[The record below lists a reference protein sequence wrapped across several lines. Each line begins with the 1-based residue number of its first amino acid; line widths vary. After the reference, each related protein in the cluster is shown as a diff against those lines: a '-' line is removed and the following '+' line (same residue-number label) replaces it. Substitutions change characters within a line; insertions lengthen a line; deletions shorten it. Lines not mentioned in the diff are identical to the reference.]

1 VQGRITVNLESVVN
15 RKIVRKL
22 FSYYG
27 TSGKKRIDELF
38 GAKKEKDLSAFLGRI
53 PIRLAL
59 NIAMKKIGL
68 TEEME
73 KAFFSKSF
81 NKQTLLN
88 IMATLGK
95 NGLQLPFRF
104 DGPLV
109 IVWNYTNLCN
119 LRCRYCYQSAG
130 KPDENELNFEEK
142 IDLIKSMVDA
152 NVSYLA
158 FSGGEP
164 IMGPRFW
171 DVLSYASKYLHTSI
185 ASNGTLL
192 EDKKLV
198 ERLAD
203 CGVRNVF
210 VSLDGA
216 TPDSHEFIRGKGNFA
231 RTIRGIQNLVENEH
245 LHVGI
250 NSVVTRR
257 NFHEVQSII
266 NLAIKLGVNSFN
278 HYNFI
283 PTGRG
288 SGGFSQDL
296 TPEQREELMNLLND
310 YHMKRK
316 ETGLNIISTS
326 PTFARVIYQRSG
338 GGSTGLFHYTADA
351 AMSLSGIIK
360 YAGGCGAGRVYGAIQ
375 PDGTVSPCVFMPT
388 VNIGN
393 VREKKLIDIWRE
405 SELCAQLSDRE
416 HYHYYCKDY
425 QYICGGCRARA
436 MAYGDILGPDPV
448 CVEYTNQLPQADLRA
463 YAPEREAV
471 PA

>member
-1 VQGRITVNLESVVN
+1 MRVNLESIIN

-27 TSGKKRIDELF
+27 TGGKKRIDELF
-38 GAKKEKDLSAFLGRI
+38 GAEKEKSFSAFFGRM
-53 PIRLAL
+53 PIQVAL
-59 NIAMKKIGL
+59 NIAMKKVGL
-68 TEEME
+68 TEEM
-73 KAFFSKSF
+73 KRKFFSKSF

-88 IMATLGK
+88 FMATAGK

-104 DGPLV
+104 DGPPL

-119 LRCRYCYQSAG
+119 LRCKYCYQSAG
-130 KPDENELNFEEK
+130 KPAENELNFEEK

-158 FSGGEP
+158 LSGGEP

-192 EDKKLV
+192 EDNKLV

-203 CGVRNVF
+203 CGAKNVF

-216 TPDSHEFIRGKGNFA
+216 TAESHEFIRGKGNFA
-231 RTIRGIQNLVENEH
+231 RTIRGIQNLVKNEH
-245 LHVGI
+245 LRVGI
-250 NSVVTRR
+250 NCVVTRR
-257 NFHEVQSII
+257 NFHEIQSII
-266 NLAIKLGVNSFN
+266 NLAIKLGVNSFS

-288 SGGFSQDL
+288 SDGFSQDL
-296 TPEQREELMNLLND
+296 TPEQREELMNLLYD
-310 YHMKRK
+310 YHMKRN

-326 PTFARVIYQRSG
+326 PTYARVIYQRSG
-338 GGSTGLFHYTADA
+338 GGSTGLFHYTADT

-360 YAGGCGAGRVYGAIQ
+360 YAGGCGAGRVYAAIQ
-375 PDGTVSPCVFMPT
+375 PEGTVSPCVFMPT
-388 VNIGN
+388 VRIGN

-436 MAYGDILGPDPV
+436 LAYGDILGPDPI
-448 CVEYTNQLPQADLRA
+448 CVEYKKHQPKEGLREPV
-463 YAPEREAV
+463 PEKEAV